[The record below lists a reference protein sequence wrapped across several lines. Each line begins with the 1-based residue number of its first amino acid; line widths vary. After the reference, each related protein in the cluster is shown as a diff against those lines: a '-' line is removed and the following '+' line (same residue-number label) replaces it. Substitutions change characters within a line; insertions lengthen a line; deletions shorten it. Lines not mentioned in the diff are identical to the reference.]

1 MAVNKQVER
10 GLKGKVK
17 KHNEEVKEL
26 SLSWNAK
33 VTYKMLLEVF
43 ERGLGAYKSNPG
55 SVRPSVNS
63 PEQWAYARVNSFL
76 YAMKKGKYQGGK
88 HDTDLLPKAHPVRKK
103 MDERALTDI
112 DRKPTKGMVEEAEM
126 GLAWRKEFGRGGTAV
141 GIARARDI
149 ANGKNLSLSS
159 IKRMFSFFSRH
170 EVDKE
175 AEGFRPGEEGY
186 PSNGRIAWA
195 LWGGDPGF
203 SWSTKKVNEIKK
215 ELKSSIMGSLAD
227 DVRHIKNIEE
237 TEDSYVVTFAKAH
250 DREEDKPEMDEKD
263 HVDGHNE
270 DEKPIEEKPA
280 EAPVMEDSDK
290 DEFYNRKN
298 LDPNLETRNFNL
310 SNVEVREENGKNTVV
325 GYGAVF
331 NSESNNLGGFT
342 EFIARDAFNGREND
356 DVRFLL
362 NHDANYIMGRTTSQ
376 TLRLSVDDKGLR
388 YEVDIP
394 DTTAGRDLLVS
405 LKRGDITQSSFAFI
419 VEEDSWDQ
427 GEKGAIRT
435 IKKVSRLYDVSAVTY
450 PAYEE
455 ASVGLRSLNTYKEK
469 LEEGVNKDKK
479 ENEAEELNS
488 WNKSLAARKLK
499 IVKLK

>member
-1 MAVNKQVER
+1 MAVNKEIEK
-10 GLKGKVK
+10 GLKRKVK
-17 KHNEEVKEL
+17 EHNAEVKDL
-26 SLSWNAK
+26 NLDWNAK
-33 VTYKMLLEVF
+33 VNYKMLLEVF
-43 ERGLGAYKSNPG
+43 ERGLGAYKSNPE
-55 SVRPSVNS
+55 SVRPNVKS

-76 YAMKKGKYQGGK
+76 YAMKEGEYQSGK
-88 HDTDLLPKAHPVRKK
+88 HDSDLLPKAHPVRKE

-112 DRKPTKGMVEEAEM
+112 NRKPTKGMIIEAEM

-170 EVDKE
+170 EVDKQ

-195 LWGGDPGF
+195 LWGGDAGF
-203 SWSTKKVNEIKK
+203 SWSRKKVEEIKK
-215 ELKSSIMGSLAD
+215 ELKSKIMGSLAD

-237 TEDSYVVTFAKAH
+237 TEDSYVVTFAKGH
-250 DREEDKPEMDEKD
+250 EEKLVEEPIMDENND
-263 HVDGHNE
+263 MEENQNE
-270 DEKPIEEKPA
+270 SLVTENSNKEEYY
-280 EAPVMEDSDK
+280 S
-290 DEFYNRKN
+290 RKN
-298 LDPNLETRNFNL
+298 LDENVETRNFTLN
-310 SNVEVREENGKNTVV
+310 NVEVREDNGKNTVV

-342 EFIARDAFNGREND
+342 EFISRDAFNGREND

-362 NHDANYIMGRTTSQ
+362 NHDANYIMGRTTSG

-388 YEVDIP
+388 YEVDVP

-405 LKRGDITQSSFAFI
+405 LKRGDISQSSFAFI
-419 VEEDSWDQ
+419 VEDDSWSQ
-427 GEKGAIRT
+427 GEKGAVRT
-435 IKKVSRLYDVSAVTY
+435 INKISRLYDVSAVTY

-455 ASVGLRSLNTYKEK
+455 ASVGLRSLNLWKEK
-469 LEEGVNKDKK
+469 IEEGVKNDKK
-479 ENEAEELNS
+479 EMKQEQLDS
-488 WNKSLAARKLK
+488 WNRSLASRKLK

>member
-1 MAVNKQVER
+1 MAVNKQIER

-17 KHNEEVKEL
+17 KHNEEVKDL

-76 YAMKKGKYQGGK
+76 YAMRKGKYQGGK

-112 DRKPTKGMVEEAEM
+112 DRRPTKGMVEEAEM

-195 LWGGDPGF
+195 LWGGDAGF
-203 SWSTKKVNEIKK
+203 SWSRKKVEEIKK
-215 ELKSSIMGSLAD
+215 ELKSKIMGSIGN

-237 TEDSYVVTFAKAH
+237 TEDSYVVTFAKSH
-250 DREEDKPEMDEKD
+250 EKEE
-263 HVDGHNE
+263 V
-270 DEKPIEEKPA
+270 EKPAMEEEKPVEEKPA
-280 EAPVMEDSDK
+280 EAPVIEDSDK
-290 DEFYNRKN
+290 DDLYNRKN

-310 SNVEVREENGKNTVV
+310 SNVEVREENGINTVV

-342 EFIARDAFNGREND
+342 EFISRDAFNGREND

-362 NHDANYIMGRTTSQ
+362 NHDANYIMGRTTSG

-455 ASVGLRSLNTYKEK
+455 ASVGLRSFNTWKEK
-469 LEEGVNKDKK
+469 IDEGVMKDK
-479 ENEAEELNS
+479 EETKQEQINS
-488 WNKSLAARKLK
+488 WNRGLAARKLK